1 MVARHRHVQADREE
15 EAVTEP
21 PINIHVHSTLSRR
34 QRAQL
39 RRALYKEEPA
49 VSVVPVKSAPAK
61 PGWQTTEFWV
71 TVLTAV
77 GATAAAATNNLPPR
91 YATLA
96 TTISVV
102 AYAISRGLAKH

>member
-21 PINIHVHSTLSRR
+21 PVNIHIHSTLSRR

-39 RRALYKEEPA
+39 RKALYKEEPA

-61 PGWQTTEFWV
+61 PGYRTTEFW
-71 TVLTAV
+71 LAIATAV
-77 GATAAAATNNLPPR
+77 GTAATSAEGSLPPR
-91 YATLA
+91 YAAIASTVA
-96 TTISVV
+96 FV
-102 AYAISRGLAKH
+102 AYALSRGLAKH

>member
-1 MVARHRHVQADREE
+1 MS
-15 EAVTEP
+15 EP
-21 PINIHVHSTLSRR
+21 PISINIHGAGMGPRD
-34 QRAQL
+34 RARL
-39 RRALYKEEPA
+39 FKILEKEMA
-49 VSVVPVKSAPAK
+49 MSVTPVVVKAAPAK

-77 GATAAAATNNLPPR
+77 GATAAAATDNLPPR

-102 AYAISRGLAKH
+102 AYAISRGLAKR